1 MDNNLEQDIRNLA
14 YDIWRSAEYEF
25 GHALDFWAMAEQMV
39 VEMTADSARR
49 ASTATT
55 AVLENATV
63 WPSALRAL
71 YLYRLRELAH
81 SMWEAS
87 NERRDRSMD
96 YWLAA
101 EKHLRLLSESAVRTA
116 KARMGEDSPL
126 ADTFERFSP
135 ADYLEQIRQLAYQLW
150 EAAGQQY
157 GSTLDFWL
165 EAEQK
170 TLDSLTV
177 NQPVTILEKTKQPER
192 PKRPSKARSRETGS
206 NT

>member
-1 MDNNLEQDIRNLA
+1 MDNNLEHDIRNLA

-25 GHALDFWAMAEQMV
+25 GNALDFWAMAEQMV

-49 ASTATT
+49 ASAATA
-55 AVLENATV
+55 AVLETATA

-81 SMWEAS
+81 NMWEAGA
-87 NERRDRSMD
+87 EHRDHSLD

-101 EKHLRLLSESAVRTA
+101 EKHLRLLSESAARTA
-116 KARMGEDSPL
+116 NARMGEDNSL
-126 ADTFERFSP
+126 ADAFERFSP
-135 ADYLEQIRQLAYQLW
+135 ANYLEQIRRLAYQLW

-157 GSTLDFWL
+157 GSALDFWL

-177 NQPVTILEKTKQPER
+177 NQPVTILEKAKQPER
-192 PKRPSKARSRETGS
+192 PKRATRARPREAGTQ
-206 NT
+206 